1 MIGLFSLLKRE
12 LGWNMQRTDNEKA
25 QEQEA
30 ISRHYQEEANKNIN
44 RQKRDGVVVTPT
56 EVVDFQI
63 RSVIAKMKEVHG
75 RDPDQDLEWLD
86 PFGGSGIYTARL
98 LQIVDLPPERKYA
111 LSQNCIVIE
120 IDPMAAQICANNLAK
135 VVLEETG
142 VNGFVRVICTD
153 TLALSPDAD
162 LWADSLPVVKPTIP
176 YCEPEDENDKP
187 SFVEVDGKRYKR
199 KHGITDEGFAHFR
212 KPYPSEPMNKTDV
225 YYYVYGLLQSEE
237 YKEKYKDNLTK
248 ELPRIPQMRRFEDFK
263 AFSRAGRELAFLHL
277 NFDNKQIAMYEAD
290 IVYSPDFT
298 DCADC
303 YYVKKMKFGK
313 GKDKTTIIYNDFIT
327 INNVPLAAYDYVVNG
342 KPAIEWVIDRQ
353 AVTTH
358 KESGIT
364 NDANDW
370 AIETMNNPKY
380 PLELLLRVIQISL
393 STMKI
398 VKKLPRLDIYKT

>member
-1 MIGLFSLLKRE
+1 
-12 LGWNMQRTDNEKA
+12 MQRTDNEKA
-25 QEQEA
+25 QEQEV

-63 RSVIAKMKEVHG
+63 KSVIERMKTVHG

-98 LQIVDLPPERKYA
+98 LQIVDLPPDRKYA

-120 IDPMAAQICANNLAK
+120 IDPIAAQICANNLAK
-135 VVLEETG
+135 VLLEETG

-153 TLALSPDAD
+153 TFALSPDAD

-187 SFVEVDGKRYKR
+187 SFVEIDGKRYKR

-248 ELPRIPQMRRFEDFK
+248 ELPRIPQMRRYEDFK
-263 AFSRAGRELAFLHL
+263 VFSRAGRELAFLHL

-298 DCADC
+298 DCAKC
-303 YYVKKMKFGK
+303 FYVNKMKFGK

-327 INNVPLAAYDYVVNG
+327 INNVPLAAYEYVVNG
-342 KPAIEWVIDRQ
+342 KPAIEWVIERQ

-370 AIETMNNPKY
+370 AVETMDNPKY

-398 VKKLPRLDIYKT
+398 VKNLPKLDIYKP

>member
-1 MIGLFSLLKRE
+1 
-12 LGWNMQRTDNEKA
+12 MQRTDNEKA

-120 IDPMAAQICANNLAK
+120 IDPVAAQICANNLAK
-135 VVLEETG
+135 VLLEETG
-142 VNGFVRVICTD
+142 VNSFVRVICTD
-153 TLALSPDAD
+153 TLALSPNAD

-187 SFVEVDGKRYKR
+187 SFEEIDGKRYKR
-199 KHGITDEGFAHFR
+199 KHGITDAGFAHFR

-225 YYYVYGLLQSEE
+225 YYYIYGLLQSEE
-237 YKEKYKDNLTK
+237 YKTRYADNLSK
-248 ELPRIPQMRRFEDFK
+248 ELPRIPQMRRYEDFK

-313 GKDKTTIIYNDFIT
+313 EKDKTIIIYNDFIT
-327 INNVPLAAYDYVVNG
+327 INNVPLAAYEYVVNG
-342 KPAIEWVIDRQ
+342 KPAIEWVIERQ

-398 VKKLPRLDIYKT
+398 VKNLPKLDIYKP

>member
-1 MIGLFSLLKRE
+1 MK
-12 LGWNMQRTDNEKA
+12 RTDAEKA

-75 RDPDQDLEWLD
+75 REPDQDLEWLD

-98 LQIVDLPPERKYA
+98 LQIADLTPKRKYG

-120 IDPMAAQICANNLAK
+120 IDPIAAQICANNLAK
-135 VVLEETG
+135 VLLEETG

-153 TLALSPDAD
+153 TFALSPDAD
-162 LWADSLPVVKPTIP
+162 LWADSLPLVKPTIP

-199 KHGITDEGFAHFR
+199 KHGITDAGFAHFR

-237 YKEKYKDNLTK
+237 YKERYKDNLTK
-248 ELPRIPQMRRFEDFK
+248 ELPRIPQMRRYEDFK

-298 DCADC
+298 DCSDC

-327 INNVPLAAYDYVVNG
+327 INNVPLAAYEYVVNG
-342 KPAIEWVIDRQ
+342 KPAIEWVIERQ

-370 AIETMNNPKY
+370 AVETMDNPKY

-398 VKKLPRLDIYKT
+398 VKNLPKLDIYKP

>member
-1 MIGLFSLLKRE
+1 
-12 LGWNMQRTDNEKA
+12 MQRTDIEKA

-30 ISRHYQEEANKNIN
+30 ISRHYQEKANKNIN

-63 RSVIAKMKEVHG
+63 KSVIAKMKEVHG

-98 LQIVDLPPERKYA
+98 LQIADLTPERKYK

-120 IDPMAAQICANNLAK
+120 IDPIAAQICANNLAK
-135 VVLEETG
+135 VLLEETG
-142 VNGFVRVICTD
+142 INGFVRVICTD
-153 TLALSPDAD
+153 TFALSPDAD

-176 YCEPEDENDKP
+176 YYEPEDENDKP
-187 SFVEVDGKRYKR
+187 SFEEINGKRYKR
-199 KHGITDEGFAHFR
+199 IHGITDAGFAHFR

-248 ELPRIPQMRRFEDFK
+248 ELPRIPQMRRYEDFK

-298 DCADC
+298 DCAKC
-303 YYVKKMKFGK
+303 FYVNKMKFGK

-327 INNVPLAAYDYVVNG
+327 INNVPLAAYEYVVNG
-342 KPAIEWVIDRQ
+342 KPAIEWVIERQ

-358 KESGIT
+358 KDSGIT

-370 AIETMNNPKY
+370 AVETMNNPKY

-393 STMKI
+393 STMNI
-398 VKKLPRLDIYKT
+398 VKNLPKLDIYKP